1 MLKINC
7 VIMNKELLWKD
18 WLNWKVI
25 KVYNE
30 ILIINHIVK
39 NKRIYEFCDP
49 NYNYFLSCGKLK
61 VKS

>member
-1 MLKINC
+1 MEL
-7 VIMNKELLWKD
+7 IMWIKWDVKWIEKFYEKR

-39 NKRIYEFCDP
+39 NKRIYELCDP
-49 NYNYFLSCGKLK
+49 NYNYFLSCEN
-61 VKS
+61 